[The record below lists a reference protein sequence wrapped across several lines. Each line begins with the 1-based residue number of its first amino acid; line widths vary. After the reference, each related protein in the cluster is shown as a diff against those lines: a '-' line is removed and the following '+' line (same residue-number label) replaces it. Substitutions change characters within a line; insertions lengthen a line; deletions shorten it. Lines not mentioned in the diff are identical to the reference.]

1 MTNLV
6 FTKTV
11 DMATDLDWRILRSEA
26 GANEVVQSGNKYS
39 ASYLGTF
46 KLSNTGASGA
56 ITDLRISREGIVILE
71 SKAVDMQVDDTL
83 RIIEG
88 GGGQR
93 EIMEFVLRGDDV
105 ITGSA
110 GNDRISAMGGTD
122 RIVAGSGNDLING
135 GAGSD
140 TAVYQGKKADY
151 SVVRN
156 ADGTYLVTDKVAGRD
171 GADTLIDVES
181 LQFSDGV
188 IALSANPTASGPS
201 STAPTISDD
210 SLTNGPT
217 SDSSTSTGQTSSGTA
232 TDDSPSSSSSS
243 TGSTS
248 SSSATDDSPSSSSS
262 STDSTSSSSATD
274 DSKSSSS
281 SSTGST
287 SSSSATDDSPSSSS
301 SSSSSSSDG
310 LSFAG
315 LFTANLSQSKAI
327 AAAYQTF
334 LGGVPSKAGFDFLI
348 KGNLATNFGAGPG
361 KAFNDENIYINV
373 VNSLVQG
380 NPAAEAKFKDLAA
393 GRTLADQITS
403 LYENIIPQTKQT
415 AEGLAFLIRPDGL
428 KFYQDVAKER
438 GIPADQG
445 PAIVAMASILKI
457 AVDGKIG
464 IGNPVNDLVVSIAD
478 GSSELP
484 ATSTV
489 LLAIESVDGSKLD
502 ADDAPDVMPGF
513 WAASPALTAVA
524 DVAATDAGKAVTIDV
539 LANDTDA
546 EKDAL
551 TISSV
556 TVPTAR
562 ARPRSSMARWSM
574 IPARPLRGLLPAPR
588 RRWS

>member
-1 MTNLV
+1 MTDLV

-11 DMATDLDWRILRSEA
+11 DMARDLEWRILRSEA
-26 GANEVVQSGNKYS
+26 GANEIIQSGNKYS

-46 KLSNTGASGA
+46 NLSNTGASGA

-71 SKAVDMQVDDTL
+71 GTAVDMQVDDTL

-110 GNDRISAMGGTD
+110 GNDWISAMSGTD
-122 RIVAGSGNDLING
+122 RIIAGTGNDLING

-140 TAVYQGKKADY
+140 TAVYKGKKADY
-151 SVVRN
+151 SIVRN
-156 ADGTYLVTDKVAGRD
+156 ADGSYLVTDKVADRD

-188 IALSANPTASGPS
+188 FSLSANPTANGPAW
-201 STAPTISDD
+201 TAPTNSDD
-210 SLTNGPT
+210 SLTKDPT
-217 SDSSTSTGQTSSGTA
+217 SDRSTSNGQ
-232 TDDSPSSSSSS
+232 
-243 TGSTS
+243 TS
-248 SSSATDDSPSSSSS
+248 SSSATDDSQSNSSSSS
-262 STDSTSSSSATD
+262 SA
-274 DSKSSSS
+274 
-281 SSTGST
+281 
-287 SSSSATDDSPSSSS
+287 
-301 SSSSSSSDG
+301 SSDG

-315 LFTANLSQSKAI
+315 LFMANLSQGKAI

-348 KGNLATNFGAGPG
+348 KGNLATNFGAGSG

-373 VNSLVQG
+373 VNALVQG
-380 NPAAEAKFKDLAA
+380 NPAAEAKFEDLAS
-393 GRTLADQITS
+393 GKTLADQITS

-428 KFYQDVAKER
+428 KFYQDAAKER
-438 GIPADQG
+438 GIPADKG

-484 ATSTV
+484 STSTV
-489 LLAIESVDGSKLD
+489 LLAIESVDGTKLD

-513 WAASPALTAVA
+513 WAAP
-524 DVAATDAGKAVTIDV
+524 
-539 LANDTDA
+539 
-546 EKDAL
+546 
-551 TISSV
+551 
-556 TVPTAR
+556 
-562 ARPRSSMARWSM
+562 
-574 IPARPLRGLLPAPR
+574 PAPIVGVAEM
-588 RRWS
+588 SYDAILL